1 MMYPM
6 PLKRI
11 QRATKWVKKRCPTK
25 ILLENQFIFYV
36 KYLPKGQKTALVG
49 AEAAG
54 IKPEMDSANA
64 DAAATATTAAQ
75 LINSHTNCCRQEKGR
90 KQA

>member
-1 MMYPM
+1 M
-6 PLKRI
+6 
-11 QRATKWVKKRCPTK
+11 
-25 ILLENQFIFYV
+25 LLENRFIIYV
-36 KYLPKGQKTALVG
+36 KYLPKAQKTAFVG
-49 AEAAG
+49 AGVAG

-64 DAAATATTAAQ
+64 DADASATATAAQ

>member
-1 MMYPM
+1 MF
-6 PLKRI
+6 
-11 QRATKWVKKRCPTK
+11 
-25 ILLENQFIFYV
+25 LENRFIIYV
-36 KYLPKGQKTALVG
+36 KYLPKAQKTALVW

-64 DAAATATTAAQ
+64 DAAASATATAAAQ